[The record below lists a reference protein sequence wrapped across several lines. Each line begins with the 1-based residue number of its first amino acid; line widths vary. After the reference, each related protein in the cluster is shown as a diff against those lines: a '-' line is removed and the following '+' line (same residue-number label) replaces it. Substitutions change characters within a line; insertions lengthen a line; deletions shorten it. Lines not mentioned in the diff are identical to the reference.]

1 MTAILDRM
9 LRAQALAPRNP
20 LEYLAL
26 QIARKLSDLEHARE
40 YAVLLEHFPEEII
53 LHAFRRAR
61 SRNVLNREGF
71 LSAFRSLTIDAHE
84 LPSDGD

>member
-26 QIARKLSDLEHARE
+26 QIARKLSDLEHGRE

-61 SRNVLNREGF
+61 SRNDLNREGF
-71 LSAFRSLTIDAHE
+71 LSAFRSLTLEPHE
-84 LPSDGD
+84 LPLDGD